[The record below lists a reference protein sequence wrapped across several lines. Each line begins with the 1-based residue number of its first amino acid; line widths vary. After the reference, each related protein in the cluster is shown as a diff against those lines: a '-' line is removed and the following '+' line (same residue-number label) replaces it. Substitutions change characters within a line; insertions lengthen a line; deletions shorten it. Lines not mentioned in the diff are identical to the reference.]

1 MSAKLQL
8 PAAVSV
14 AEGTSAASVFVQLSR
29 TNAELEAKVAN
40 LEQAKKS
47 AEAANQAKSLFLAN
61 IIHEIRTPM
70 NAILGYSQLLQ
81 RAPDIPKKHRRALET
96 IEHSGGHLLSLIND
110 VLDLSKIEA
119 GCMELQATDFDLN
132 AMLYD
137 LSAMFEMRCAQKKLD
152 WRVEIW
158 HPPETV
164 SGATTQSGRAAPE
177 QTPGSTEWGDP
188 QHQMQAWRLLV
199 HADERKLRQVLINLL
214 SNAVKFTEKGGVI
227 LEVVLPHGKR
237 TSEPANA
244 FAATPGRG
252 EDTTA
257 DDEYYFE
264 VKDTGPGI
272 SAEAQSNL
280 FQAFHQGADG
290 ATKGGT
296 GLGLAIATRLISLM
310 GGELSLKSRPEAG
323 SRFFFKIPLGRPKG
337 TGTLGPV
344 RPPVCRLTP
353 SLKVRAMIVDDVRE
367 NREVLSALLTD
378 LGCEVKTADEGRRA
392 LEMMR
397 QERPDVIF
405 LDIRMPGMDGLETMQ
420 RIVSDLGVERTKIIA
435 CSASALT
442 HEQERYSAAGFDA
455 FIAKP
460 FRLESICECLE
471 QLLGATFQYTKVSE
485 NPRPAGVTLDLSRL
499 RIPKRLHER
508 LTSSAE
514 FYSTTELKQCLS
526 ELDKLGAHERYLA
539 LRFRELLRS
548 YDMEAMMSILA
559 AIKSAAPPG
568 S

>member
-1 MSAKLQL
+1 MLAL
-8 PAAVSV
+8 
-14 AEGTSAASVFVQLSR
+14 GR
-29 TNAELEAKVAN
+29 TNAELEAKIAD
-40 LEQAKKS
+40 LERSKKS
-47 AEAANQAKSLFLAN
+47 AEAANLAKSLFLAN

-158 HPPETV
+158 HPPEGPWAQQTKIESSA
-164 SGATTQSGRAAPE
+164 SGPLQ
-177 QTPGSTEWGDP
+177 GSAEWGDP

-199 HADERKLRQVLINLL
+199 HGDERKLRQVLINLL

-227 LEVVLPHGKR
+227 LEVVLRHGQ
-237 TSEPANA
+237 SAPDPASTASPNSD
-244 FAATPGRG
+244 GR
-252 EDTTA
+252 EEILPES
-257 DDEYYFE
+257 DEYYFE

-290 ATKGGT
+290 AKKGGT

-310 GGELSLKSRPEAG
+310 GGELGLKSRPEAG
-323 SRFFFKIPLGRPKG
+323 SRFFFKIPLGRAKG
-337 TGTLGPV
+337 TGILGPV
-344 RPPVCRLTP
+344 RPPVCRLTAG
-353 SLKVRAMIVDDVRE
+353 LKVRAMIVDDVRE

-378 LGCEVKTADEGRRA
+378 LGCEVNTAADGPRA
-392 LEMMR
+392 LEIMR
-397 QERPDVIF
+397 QETPDVIF
-405 LDIRMPGMDGLETMQ
+405 MDIRMPGMDGLETMQ
-420 RIVSDLGVERTKIIA
+420 RILSDFGTHRAKIIA

-442 HEQERYSAAGFDA
+442 HERERYSAGGFDG

-460 FRLESICECLE
+460 FRLENICECLE
-471 QLLGATFQYTKVSE
+471 QLLGATFQYSKVPE
-485 NPRPAGVTLDLSRL
+485 NPRPAGAALDLAQL

-508 LTSSAE
+508 LRSSAE
-514 FYSTTELKQCLS
+514 FYSTTELKHCFS
-526 ELDKLGAHERYLA
+526 ELETLGEPERYLA
-539 LRFRELLRS
+539 SRFRELLQS
-548 YDMEAMMSILA
+548 YDMEAILSILA
-559 AIKSAAPPG
+559 AIKSAAHP
-568 S
+568 ST